1 MTASA
6 SRVSRRSFI
15 AGAGIMA
22 AGLGATTAL
31 AAEKGGSAAADS
43 AAGEKAAKAAKPAN
57 RWESEAGAAWRTA
70 PDPIDDADIKDAG
83 TFDLVIVGG
92 GQAGT
97 HAAKSAA
104 TNGLTVAVV
113 EAQTEEDQLYIGG
126 EVGTINCQWAL
137 DHGARE
143 IDPQDFMRE
152 VFRRNEGRD
161 NQLLIKDY
169 VQNSGKLLD
178 DIINEMGEEWMDAHT
193 HIGSCPPDDRM
204 VMDPSGFKYYTGTTI
219 FRDKDSELANWSWI
233 EVMKRQRQDSID
245 AGAQWLFGHHAE
257 YLEKDASGRVTSVVA
272 KNRADDSY
280 VRVTGTKGVI
290 LAGGDFAG
298 NEDML
303 RDINDEYRHLAESM
317 GDIELA
323 GCMPMMLERDGSGLA
338 MGVWAGGH
346 VEVGPRAGMNT
357 GQAGPEAPWGPGALM
372 LNQNGKRFCD
382 ECAGGAEGS
391 AYLVPRQP
399 KGSVVAINDANW
411 QDIVYT
417 MPPCHEAVDYRR
429 ELGWPATVA
438 SMEAVQPGEQPTQ
451 AIAYSSQPDVYCAET
466 IEDLVRIVGVWDE
479 EEQKTAVEEIK
490 RYQQFAANGLDEDF
504 AKDPRILAV
513 TRLDTPPFY
522 AVVGA
527 MTARNPGLCQTT
539 GLDIDAQHHV
549 LDDDLNPIPGLFAI
563 GNNGG
568 NRFIVQY
575 ATPLSGMSL
584 GFCLTEGTLLPRRI
598 ASGEIK

>member
-31 AAEKGGSAAADS
+31 AAEKGGAAAADS
-43 AAGEKAAKAAKPAN
+43 ATGEKAVKAAKPAN

-527 MTARNPGLCQTT
+527 TTAMNPGLCQTT